1 MFKNIATIV
10 CLIVIALCYVLLPFE
25 GLDAKSKASLCIFFG
40 SLALW
45 IFQPLPEY
53 LTSLI
58 AASILLIVV
67 KLPAAE
73 VFGGFSTGTWWLAVF
88 AVILG
93 ATINHTGLGRR
104 MSYYFLAMFGRSNL
118 RILYATTMVN
128 NILAPFTP
136 STMAR
141 GGILAAVCE
150 SISNSMGYKAGEY
163 KGDHTIMLANMYVT
177 GSNTFMF
184 LTATGANILA
194 VRLISNVTGQT
205 VTWMDW
211 FLAGFVPGLPLLLL
225 LPWVTH
231 RMFPMQTL
239 SHVDVAASA
248 REKLREMGPI
258 SGPEMRTA
266 IIMLFVLGLWVTQS
280 LHGMSATN
288 SSLFLILLLMP
299 RIGAVSLQE
308 INDKMPWAMLLWL
321 GMSFGLADLITKQG
335 GFKWIVDAMFS
346 QSAFFQ
352 SIDFTTFMLIITL
365 GTLFIHIIFNGMTAM
380 MFLFVPITTTLAL
393 QKGFDAYAVG
403 LVTSMAI
410 SVGAFFLPFNAAHN
424 LLFYST
430 GRYTVQQQLR
440 GAVPLILIAA
450 ACLLGGLFVWWP
462 LVGILK

>member
-1 MFKNIATIV
+1 MFKNIASIASLV
-10 CLIVIALCYVLLPFE
+10 IIALCYFFVPFE
-25 GLDAKSKASLCIFFG
+25 GLDPTNKASLCIFFG
-40 SLALW
+40 ALALW

-58 AASILLIVV
+58 VAAILLIVV
-67 KLPAAE
+67 KLPASK
-73 VFGGFSTGTWWLAVF
+73 VFGGFSTDTWWLAVF

-93 ATINHTGLGRR
+93 TTINHIGLGRR
-104 MSYYFLAMFGRSNL
+104 MSYYFLSIFGKTNL

-150 SISNSMGYKAGEY
+150 SISNSMGYKPGEY

-194 VRLISNVTGQT
+194 VRLIANVTGQT
-205 VTWMDW
+205 VTWMEW
-211 FLAGFVPGLPLLLL
+211 FLAGFIPGLPLLLL
-225 LPWVTH
+225 LPWVTLK
-231 RMFPMQTL
+231 MFPMQTL
-239 SHVDVAASA
+239 SQTDVAAEA
-248 REKLREMGPI
+248 RARLQEMGPI
-258 SGPEMRTA
+258 TGPEIRTA
-266 IIMLFVLGLWVTQS
+266 CIMIFVLGLWVTQS
-280 LHGMSATN
+280 LHGLSATN
-288 SSLFLILLLMP
+288 AGMFLTLLLVP
-299 RIGAVSLQE
+299 RIGAVSLKD
-308 INDKMPWAMLLWL
+308 INSKIPWGMLLWL

-335 GFKWIVDAMFS
+335 GFKWIVDTIFS
-346 QSAFFQ
+346 QSTFFQ
-352 SIDFTTFMLIITL
+352 SIDFMTFMLVITL

-380 MFLFVPITTTLAL
+380 MFLLVPITTTLAL

-430 GRYTVQQQLR
+430 GRYSVQQQLR
-440 GAVPLILIAA
+440 GAIPLVLIAMV
-450 ACLLGGLFVWWP
+450 CLLGGLFIWWP
-462 LVGILK
+462 LVGIIK